1 MGDSSATRLRSR
13 TKTLLRSIS
22 VCATLASLAVGVTA
36 ASGVSGW
43 RAKVDPELLAA
54 GPAPVECM
62 VVLRAQADLS
72 GADALPTREARLKF
86 VFERL
91 KATADASQKPVLD
104 ELKTRGVEAEP
115 FWLVNMIRL
124 RCDAGTVEA
133 LARRGD
139 VELVEADFPVRMDL
153 PAAAAPETAKASSP
167 ATVEW
172 GVTKIRAPEAWDI
185 GAMGQGVV
193 VAGADTGYSW
203 DHPAIQNQY
212 RGWNGLG
219 AGADHNRNWHD
230 AIHVAGS
237 SCGADS
243 PQPCDD
249 YGHGT
254 HTMGTMVGDDGGSN
268 EIGVAPM
275 ARWIGCRNMNNGDGT
290 PSRYIE
296 CLQFFI
302 APTDLAGNDPDPS
315 LAPHVINNSYGCTAG
330 EGCTDPAAILLAVQ
344 NVRAAGIFM
353 AVSAG
358 NAGAG
363 GCGTVYDPPAIYAE
377 SFSAGATDSNDAI
390 ASFSSRG
397 PVTRDGSNR
406 MKPDIAAPGVGVR
419 SCIPNGGYGNMSG
432 TSMASPHVA
441 GLVALIIS
449 ADPDTAGDVA
459 WIEALIRHTAVG
471 LTSAQGCGG
480 DTADQIP
487 NNVFGW
493 GRIDALAAVI
503 RARQDMDRDGLLT
516 GADVSLLAGVL
527 AGNVAGAAAGSHRG
541 DTDGNGVRNA
551 ADLVRLRLAAG
562 N

>member
-1 MGDSSATRLRSR
+1 MGDPFPIRIPSR
-13 TKTLLRSIS
+13 AKALLRCFPILAALICL
-22 VCATLASLAVGVTA
+22 VAGTLV
-36 ASGVSGW
+36 ASGTSNW

-54 GPAPVECM
+54 GAGPVDCI
-62 VVLRAQADLS
+62 VLLCAQADLS
-72 GADALPTREARLKF
+72 AAAALPTREARLRF
-86 VFERL
+86 VYEKL
-91 KATADASQKPVLD
+91 KETAESTQKPVLA
-104 ELKTRGVEAEP
+104 ELKSRGAEVEA
-115 FWLVNMIRL
+115 FWLVNMIRV
-124 RCDAGTVEA
+124 RGDAGTVEA

-139 VELVEADFPVRMDL
+139 VELVEADFPARMEL
-153 PAAAAPETAKASSP
+153 PAPAAPEAAKALSP
-167 ATVEW
+167 DTVEW
-172 GVTKIRAPEAWDI
+172 GVTKIRAPEAWI
-185 GAMGQGVV
+185 AGAMGQGVV
-193 VAGADTGYSW
+193 VAGADTGYNW

-219 AGADHNRNWHD
+219 AGADHNHNWHD

-237 SCGADS
+237 SCGSDS

-254 HTMGTMVGDDGGSN
+254 HTMGTMVGDDGGAN
-268 EIGVAPM
+268 EIGVAPL

-302 APTDLAGNDPDPS
+302 APTDLAGNDPEPA
-315 LAPHVINNSYGCTAG
+315 LAPHVINNSYGCTQS

-358 NAGAG
+358 NNGYS
-363 GCGTVYDPPAIYAE
+363 GCGSVYDPPAIHAE
-377 SFSAGATDSNDAI
+377 CFSAGATDSNDTV

-406 MKPDIAAPGVGVR
+406 MKPDIAAPGVNVR
-419 SCIPNGGYGNMSG
+419 SCVPGGGYGSMSG
-432 TSMASPHVA
+432 TSMAAPHVA

-449 ADPDTAGDVA
+449 ANPDTAGDVA
-459 WIEALIRHTAVG
+459 WLESLIKHTAVG

-480 DTADQIP
+480 DAADQIP
-487 NNVFGW
+487 NNVYGY
-493 GRIDALAAVI
+493 GRIDALVAVT

-516 GADVSLLAGVL
+516 GADVALLANVL
-527 AGNVAGAAAGSHRG
+527 AGNVSGAAAGTHRG
-541 DTDGNGVRNA
+541 DTDGDGVRDA